1 MKPERIH
8 SQYPMGHSSMVASA
22 ERRHWLRAA
31 AGISLGALASG
42 ALPAW
47 AHHGWSSF
55 DQERP
60 LYLQGRASE
69 VKWRNPHAEMMLE
82 RAKAPLPTDLA
93 QRPVPAQVAP
103 VDGRA
108 LLARAALPQR
118 GDARW
123 LVELAPLT
131 RMEQWQ
137 IPEIKAGTELAV
149 LGFTFAG
156 EKGEAILR
164 AEYLF
169 LDGKVYGLR
178 SRPA

>member
-1 MKPERIH
+1 MN
-8 SQYPMGHSSMVASA
+8 ASYTNP
-22 ERRHWLRAA
+22 RRLLLRAA
-31 AGISLGALASG
+31 AAGGWCSITGLAP
-42 ALPAW
+42 LAW

-69 VKWRNPHAEMMLE
+69 VKWRNPHAELVLE
-82 RAKAPLPTDLA
+82 RSGLALPADLA
-93 QRPVPAQVAP
+93 QRAVPPQVAP
-103 VDGRA
+103 VDGRS
-108 LLARAALPQR
+108 LLARATLPQR
-118 GDARW
+118 TDARW
-123 LVELAPLT
+123 MVELAPIT

-137 IPEIKAGTELAV
+137 VPEIRNGAELAV

-156 EKGEAILR
+156 EKGEPILR

-169 LDGKVYGLR
+169 LGDKVYGLR